1 MKKYRPSNGSEGDW
15 FIHTYCYNCIHENPA
30 IRRSCGI
37 LTRTFIHNT
46 NEPEYPKEWI
56 YDEHNEPK
64 CTAHVKWDW
73 DNDGDPDDPN
83 NPKAPPKIAPNQLC
97 LPFELMQIEQGE
109 TTKQLQLS

>member
-15 FIHTYCYNCIHENPA
+15 FINKYCMNCIHENEA
-30 IRRSCGI
+30 TGKCCDI
-37 LTRTFIHNT
+37 LTATHVYDVD
-46 NEPEYPKEWI
+46 EPEYPAEWI
-56 YDEHNEPK
+56 YDEHGKPK

-109 TTKQLQLS
+109 TIKQLQTA